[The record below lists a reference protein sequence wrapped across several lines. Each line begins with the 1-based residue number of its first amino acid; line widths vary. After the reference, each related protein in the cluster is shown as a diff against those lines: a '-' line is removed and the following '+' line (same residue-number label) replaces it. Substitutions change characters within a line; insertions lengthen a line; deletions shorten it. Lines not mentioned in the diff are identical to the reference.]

1 MWIGSSTQM
10 GRASELSEVVLQ
22 SLMTSQ
28 NTIHKARCSVRHAR
42 IACEPWHR
50 CLSGALVFL
59 CGPVPQLLDARKPI
73 AAASLAHA
81 VYHANYRGSNRAQT
95 AVT

>member
-1 MWIGSSTQM
+1 MWIGSFT
-10 GRASELSEVVLQ
+10 RTSELSEVVLQ

-28 NTIHKARCSVRHAR
+28 NTIHKARCSVRHAAR
-42 IACEPWHR
+42 IACEP

-59 CGPVPQLLDARKPI
+59 CGPVPQFLDARKPI

>member
-1 MWIGSSTQM
+1 VWIGSFTQM
-10 GRASELSEVVLQ
+10 GRTSELSEVVLQ

-28 NTIHKARCSVRHAR
+28 NTIHKARCSVRHAAPASR
-42 IACEPWHR
+42 GIDAFR
-50 CLSGALVFL
+50 ATALEFL
-59 CGPVPQLLDARKPI
+59 CGPAPQLLDARKPI
-73 AAASLAHA
+73 AAASLAHV